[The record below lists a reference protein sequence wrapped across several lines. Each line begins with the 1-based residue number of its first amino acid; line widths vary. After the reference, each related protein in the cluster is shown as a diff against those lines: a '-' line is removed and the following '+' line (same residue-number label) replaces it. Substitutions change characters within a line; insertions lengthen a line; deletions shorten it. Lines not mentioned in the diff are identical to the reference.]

1 MGAGAIVNKDPA
13 ILTDDM
19 KRLIDEQRLG
29 FFATVCEDGSPN
41 LSPKGT
47 IAVWDDNH
55 LAFGN
60 IRSPGTLANLRRNPN
75 IDTNVVDPFTR
86 KGYRFKGI
94 ASILASGP
102 LHDQAIEFYKARGSK
117 VSAFKEIVLIEIRTA
132 QFIDSPAYDF
142 GMTEEEI
149 RERWARHY
157 ESLRAGSRNMP
168 DPEIPEMEN
177 ALTAKTPSSR

>member
-1 MGAGAIVNKDPA
+1 VALGAATLMTAGAM
-13 ILTDDM
+13 LTDEM

-29 FFATVCEDGSPN
+29 FFATVCADGSPN

-60 IRSPGTLANLRRNPN
+60 IRSPVTIENLRSNPAVEV
-75 IDTNVVDPFTR
+75 NVVDPFTR

-94 ASILASGP
+94 ATILDSGNAY
-102 LHDQAIEFYKARGSK
+102 DRAVDFYRKRGSK
-117 VSAFKEIVLIEIRTA
+117 VSAFKEIVLIEVHRA

-142 GMTEEEI
+142 GMNEDEI
-149 RERWARHY
+149 RERWVKHY
-157 ESLRAGSRNMP
+157 ESLRLGIRNAS
-168 DPEIPEMEN
+168 DPEIPEVPQQ
-177 ALTAKTPSSR
+177 TAPKE